1 MAQRSDQETEVII
14 DDEPVVS
21 FEVIQSEVT
30 NANGSL
36 SSCDEQSVT
45 SNDQIIRDIEAEIDE
60 KIESI
65 SRQSTE
71 NSHLN
76 GEGAREMSTCA
87 DFEYGSEFDLEP
99 DGRSHEKCPED
110 EIRFRLE
117 HDLVHKFE
125 MLSGV
130 PDPVLMVK
138 EFRRS
143 SADNN
148 EISKVF
154 IFKRF

>member
-14 DDEPVVS
+14 EDEPVVS
-21 FEVIQSEVT
+21 LDVQGEAAAT
-30 NANGSL
+30 NGGL
-36 SSCDEQSVT
+36 SPCDELSVT
-45 SNDQIIRDIEAEIDE
+45 SNNQIIRDIEAEIDE

-71 NSHLN
+71 NSHIN
-76 GEGAREMSTCA
+76 GGEGPREMSTCA
-87 DFEYGSEFDLEP
+87 DFDYGSEFDLEP

-117 HDLVHKFE
+117 NDLVHKFE

-130 PDPVLMVK
+130 PDPLLMVK

-154 IFKRF
+154 KNF